1 MKRLSAWLTRMILE
15 RNGFNVSTVANGEK
29 SIETMDPN
37 PSVNLILMDINQ
49 GTGID
54 GTEGA
59 QAILARHDVPII
71 FLSSHTEPEV
81 LERTEGITSYGYI
94 VKNSGETVLL
104 ASIKMAFK
112 LFESKRAFYALP
124 HRPYTLSAI
133 GYSTA
138 TYTRAPA
145 RSAT

>member
-1 MKRLSAWLTRMILE
+1 MILE

-59 QAILARHDVPII
+59 QAILARHDIPII

-94 VKNSGETVLL
+94 AKKFG
-104 ASIKMAFK
+104 
-112 LFESKRAFYALP
+112 
-124 HRPYTLSAI
+124 
-133 GYSTA
+133 
-138 TYTRAPA
+138 
-145 RSAT
+145 